1 MKSRASWPTI
11 IASHFTVTNCG
22 AGAGTCGGSMR
33 AWDVTLS
40 ARELNSWRGY
50 SCTRG
55 WIRLQYQAN
64 GRHGEAAD
72 FRRDAV
78 LVTGAAGFGGSH
90 LVRQLLA
97 RGHRVTGLDI
107 VPPLHAGL
115 LRRELEHPEFRY
127 VWKSLQDIQPGDVA
141 GHPVVAHLAAQAD
154 TPMAFD
160 SPRYAVMQNIEGTVA
175 LLEAVRNVG
184 GVRKMLF
191 AGSGNEIGRPL
202 TLPIDESHPLTPHNP
217 YGFSK
222 AAAELAVW
230 AWRRAYGVPAV
241 VLSTG
246 VVIGPQMR
254 REVFIFKWLWNAMH
268 GLPIVVEGG
277 QQTRDLSFIDDVIS
291 AWVRAI
297 QAPEDAVVGEKF
309 FVGNGEER
317 TVAELAEWCRE
328 ASGAD
333 VPIEYVDYRPGEE
346 GQREAFS
353 AEKAG
358 RALGH
363 APQVSAKEAVRLTA
377 EWVRT
382 LAQATPEEA
391 QPI

>member
-1 MKSRASWPTI
+1 MITGSGS
-11 IASHFTVTNCG
+11 V
-22 AGAGTCGGSMR
+22 AGTCGVSVPM
-33 AWDVTLS
+33 WDVRLS
-40 ARELNSWRGY
+40 AHEQDGWWGNP
-50 SCTRG
+50 CTRG
-55 WIRLQYQAN
+55 WIRLQYQTN
-64 GRHGEAAD
+64 GRHVEIVDVGK
-72 FRRDAV
+72 DAV

-97 RGHRVTGLDI
+97 HGRRVTGLDI

-115 LRRELEHPEFRY
+115 LRRELGHPEFRY
-127 VWKSLQDIQPGDVA
+127 VWKSLQDIGPCDVE

-154 TPMAFD
+154 TPMAFG

-175 LLEAVRNVG
+175 LLEAVRNAG
-184 GVRKMLF
+184 GVRKMLY

-230 AWRRAYGVPAV
+230 AWYRAYGVPAV

-246 VVIGPQMR
+246 VVIGPRMR
-254 REVFIFKWLWNAMH
+254 REVFVFKWLWNAMH
-268 GLPIVVEGG
+268 GLPIMVEGG
-277 QQTRDLSFIDDVIS
+277 QQTRDLSFIDDVIDT
-291 AWVRAI
+291 WVRAI
-297 QAPEDAVVGEKF
+297 QAPEDVVVGEKF

-317 TVAELAEWCRE
+317 TVAELAEWCLE
-328 ASGAD
+328 ASGVD
-333 VPIEYVDYRPGEE
+333 VPIEYVGYRPGEE

-353 AEKAG
+353 TEKA
-358 RALGH
+358 RRMLSH

-377 EWVRT
+377 NWVRT
-382 LAQATPEEA
+382 LALAAPEEA
-391 QPI
+391 EPV